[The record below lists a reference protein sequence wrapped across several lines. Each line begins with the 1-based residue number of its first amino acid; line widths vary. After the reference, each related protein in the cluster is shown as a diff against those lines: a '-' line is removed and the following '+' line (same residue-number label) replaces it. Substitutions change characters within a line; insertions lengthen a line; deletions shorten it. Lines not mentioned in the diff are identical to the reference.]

1 MFILFHFRL
10 HQICY
15 SQCLKSGSWEYICP
29 LTTGLNR
36 INLFKFKYKC
46 LIKSIHLPQSVT
58 SRKESFYC
66 SLKHHFRTA
75 CTQGSFLGQTLLPLL
90 TTNIHSTSSCQ
101 TEFQFCLGSLCTQL
115 KISPSKDWP
124 WNPEPANE
132 KMQSLQAEDFGP
144 STSFFQGCR

>member
-46 LIKSIHLPQSVT
+46 LIKSIHQPQSVT
-58 SRKESFYC
+58 ARKESFYC
-66 SLKHHFRTA
+66 SLKHHIRTA
-75 CTQGSFLGQTLLPLL
+75 CTHHVWGRHCLL
-90 TTNIHSTSSCQ
+90 TTSVHSTSCCQ
-101 TEFQFCLGSLCTQL
+101 TEFQFCLGSLCIQL
-115 KISPSKDWP
+115 KVSPSEDWP
-124 WNPEPANE
+124 WNPESDHE